1 MKTLGLI
8 ANTTKKRA
16 PEVVR
21 RIIETAADLDLA
33 LCGDK
38 ATAELNASLEG
49 LETVAMLERAD
60 AVMALGG
67 DGTLLRV
74 VRELESADTPVIGVN
89 IGGLGFLT
97 SVAEDELDRALEC
110 LATDDFVVRSRFILN
125 AVVERGDQQMAAY
138 PAVNDIVVTRRMSS
152 RAIALDVAVD
162 GAPVTSYLCDGL
174 IVATPVGSTGHAL
187 SAGGPIVAPETPAFV
202 ICPICPHTLSSRPLV
217 VPSESEICIAG
228 WTGEEELILA
238 ADGQDGQILERG
250 DRVMVRR
257 AARDIRLIHLPG
269 HSYYAVL
276 RQKLHWSG
284 SSL

>member
-138 PAVNDIVVTRRMSS
+138 PAVTDIVVTRRMSS